1 MFGDAILILY
11 YDAKK
16 KSWWVT
22 KIPSLIKNAGIV
34 NIFNM
39 QPIPCFFIC
48 AI

>member
-16 KSWWVT
+16 KAWWVT

-34 NIFNM
+34 NINM
-39 QPIPCFFIC
+39 QPIPCFFC